1 MREVFNSLMPY
12 RRWCKAYPN
21 LSVGDICLLM
31 TDSKVSHPTYRL
43 CRIAEVFPDING
55 LVRTVRILS
64 RPRDTRESSLPYQVK
79 ELTSQTVSVQR
90 LVLVMPSQIR
100 VSQWSSS
107 MLWRHPF
114 LTCGH

>member
-12 RRWCKAYPN
+12 RRWSKAYPN

-90 LVLVMPSQIR
+90 LVLVMP
-100 VSQWSSS
+100 VSEQGFT
-107 MLWRHPF
+107 ME
-114 LTCGH
+114 